1 MGVVAAATGLAQ
13 VETEGF
19 FGDIG
24 HWVTHAADD
33 VANTAVD
40 VVNTTADVV
49 THPQKYTQEAVEAI
63 AGNSLAQVETENFWH
78 SISHAFDSAADSVAN
93 VVETGADVLINS
105 DPAKK
110 AIANTAVDVVNTTA
124 NVVSNIPKDV
134 NKVVGELTPGNLAQV
149 QTENFWNDVGDWF
162 GGAAKTVAGG
172 VTGATIALGTEK
184 FWNGLGNGAL
194 EATEGAVEAA
204 AAAGI

>member
-93 VVETGADVLINS
+93 VVETGADVLIKSN
-105 DPAKK
+105 PEVGYT
-110 AIANTAVDVVNTTA
+110 ANAVKVVGDTTADVV
-124 NVVSNIPKDV
+124 SDIPKDV

-149 QTENFWNDVGDWF
+149 
-162 GGAAKTVAGG
+162 
-172 VTGATIALGTEK
+172 
-184 FWNGLGNGAL
+184 
-194 EATEGAVEAA
+194 
-204 AAAGI
+204 